1 MARSSTKTFEVETL
15 PVTWVRDGTLKHR
28 PVLVLAHGAG
38 ASYHSEFMQQT
49 AAGLVT
55 RGIAVVRFHF
65 PYMERAHT
73 SGTRRPPGPK
83 RRLLATYR
91 EMVARAAKLRGRGPL
106 FIGGKSMGGRMA
118 SMILAEDAPPAA
130 VVGAVYLGYPLHPA
144 GRPEKLRSEHLPRVA
159 VPQLFVTGTRDP
171 MATPDLLKPILKGLP
186 KAERFDVEGG
196 DHSLARS
203 RKYPMREADVW
214 LDAVSEFV
222 HRVAAKVSQ

>member
-1 MARSSTKTFEVETL
+1 MTKTFEIEGL
-15 PVTWVRDGTLKHR
+15 PVSWVRDGPLRDR

-38 ASYHSEFMQQT
+38 ASYHSVFMQET
-49 AAGLVT
+49 AAGLVK

-91 EMVARAAKLRGRGPL
+91 EMVKRAAKLRGRGPL

-118 SMILAEDAPPAA
+118 SMILADDAPPIS
-130 VVGAVYLGYPLHPA
+130 VVGAVYLGYPLHPS
-144 GRPEKLRSEHLPRVA
+144 GRPEKLRSEHLPQVA
-159 VPQLFVTGTRDP
+159 VPQLFVSGTRDAL
-171 MATPDLLKPILKGLP
+171 ATPQLLKPIVKRLP
-186 KAERFDVEGG
+186 KAELLEVEGA

-203 RKYPMREADVW
+203 RKHPMRDADAW
-214 LDAVSEFV
+214 LDAVSGFV
-222 HRVAAKVSQ
+222 HRVAPVAQ